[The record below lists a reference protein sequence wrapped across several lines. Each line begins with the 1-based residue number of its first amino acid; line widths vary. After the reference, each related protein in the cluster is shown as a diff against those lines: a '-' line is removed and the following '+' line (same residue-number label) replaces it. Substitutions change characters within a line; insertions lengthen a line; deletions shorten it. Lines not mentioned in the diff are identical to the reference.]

1 MGYKIATLIIG
12 AIWTLVCIYFIVQG
26 GRSRKKPRPEFEKVP
41 IIFGIGVAGLLGGLM
56 IIGALFF
63 H

>member
-12 AIWTLVCIYFIVQG
+12 VIWTIVCVYFIVQG
-26 GRSRKKPRPEFEKVP
+26 GRNKRNPKPGFEKVP
-41 IIFGIGVAGLLGGLM
+41 ILFGIGVAGLLVVLI
-56 IIGALFF
+56 IIGALYF